1 VGGVKRLFIVLAA
14 AATLTVAPAYAAYA
28 DTALPAPGKPV
39 VSNLTATGATLTWA
53 PSQGP
58 VFRYSMQRLV
68 DGAWQGFVSMP
79 STTVTLSDLAAG
91 EYTVAVQS
99 HALVGSGYTSSPLSE
114 PVTFTIGAAPPS
126 CRLDFW
132 TWQGGYTADGTH
144 TGRLVFTMPTGMA
157 VTYSWNTQ
165 LIASG
170 SQVTLT
176 ANGRFGFGG
185 TTTGTFVLP
194 TGLTPTCVVTI
205 NGRIAATDTAQT
217 G

>member
-1 VGGVKRLFIVLAA
+1 MKRFLIVLATA
-14 AATLTVAPAYAAYA
+14 AALTVAPASAARA
-28 DTALPAPGKPV
+28 DTPLPAPGKPV

-53 PSQGP
+53 PSAGP

-114 PVTFTIGAAPPS
+114 PVTFTIGAASPS

-132 TWQGGYTADGTH
+132 TWQGGYTADATY
-144 TGRLVFTMPTGMA
+144 TGRLTFTMPTGMA
-157 VTYSWNTQ
+157 VTYSWNAQ
-165 LIASG
+165 LTTSG
-170 SQVTLT
+170 SQVTLN

-194 TGLTPTCVVTI
+194 TGLPPTCVVTV
-205 NGRIAATDTAQT
+205 NGRPAATIIA
-217 G
+217 